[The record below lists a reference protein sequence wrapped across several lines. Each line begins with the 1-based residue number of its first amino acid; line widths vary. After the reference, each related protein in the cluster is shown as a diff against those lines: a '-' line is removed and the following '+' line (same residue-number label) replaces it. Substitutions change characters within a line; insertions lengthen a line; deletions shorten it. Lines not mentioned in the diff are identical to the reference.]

1 MREPGKR
8 GGLFIVLNASFALE
22 KNKWW
27 RLKVRITEEGTNLK
41 GRIHLY
47 YNYFEPGL
55 RNRRI
60 QIVVIQP
67 TDELLLF

>member
-22 KNKWW
+22 KKKWW
-27 RLKVRITEEGTNLK
+27 RLQVRITEEGTNLK

-47 YNYFEPGL
+47 YNYFER